1 MGVIKIADN
10 IISPLGFTTSE
21 NYQAVKEGRTGLR
34 RYEHFDDIPEPFTAS
49 LIDSS
54 ALDRRIHECGLCLQ
68 SYTRFER
75 MIILSVWQALQ
86 STDIDASSPRVL
98 FLLST
103 TKGNVS
109 LLDPRMGWKDEERI
123 QLGTSAR
130 LIAQYFGNP
139 NEPIVISNACVS
151 GLCAQITAMRALRSG
166 RYDRAI
172 VTGADE
178 QSRFIISGFQ
188 SFKTVSAEPC
198 RPFDIERQGLNPGEA
213 AATLILES
221 SRIGCHGKDPLWH
234 LDNGAIRNDGY
245 HISTPSKT
253 GEGARRVLETV
264 LHDEKIEDLA
274 LVNVH
279 GTATLYNDEM
289 ESVAIFRAG
298 LQNVPV
304 NSLKGYFGHTMG
316 AAGILESILTMKAID
331 DHTLLATKGYTH
343 CGVSHPVHILAQN
356 CATDQKDFIKLLSG
370 FGGCNAAILFRKH
383 PVEKDVMVVPQHLR
397 VAHRVEITPTQVI
410 VDGLQVAT
418 EHQGAELLT
427 ELYRRYADDYPKFF
441 KMDPLCKLGYVASV
455 LILQADGYRDKGTD
469 HRAVILF
476 DRHGSICSDRKYQAT
491 ITGVDNYYPSP
502 AVFVYTLANIVTGEI
517 AIRNQFKGETA
528 FYVLDKEDPRLMEE
542 IVADSFQDKATQS
555 VLTGWVDF
563 RDAQQ
568 FNAKLYIINR

>member
-10 IISPLGFTTSE
+10 IISPLGLTTRE
-21 NYQAVKEGRTGLR
+21 NYQAVKEGRTGLC

-54 ALDRRIHECGLCLQ
+54 VLDRRIYECGLDLQ

-75 MIILSVWQALQ
+75 MVILSVWQALQ
-86 STDIDASSPRVL
+86 STDIDASSPRLL
-98 FLLST
+98 FVLST

-109 LLDPRMGWKDEERI
+109 LLDPRIGWKDEGRI
-123 QLGTSAR
+123 HLGTSAR

-139 NEPIVISNACVS
+139 NEPIVVSNACVS

-166 RYDRAI
+166 RYDWAI

-188 SFKTVSAEPC
+188 SFKTVSAELC
-198 RPFDIERQGLNPGEA
+198 RPFDMERKGLNPGEA

-221 SRIGCHGKDPLWH
+221 SRMGCHGKDLLWH
-234 LDNGAIRNDGY
+234 LENGAIRNDGY

-253 GEGARRVLETV
+253 GEGARRALEAV

-274 LVNVH
+274 LLNVH

-289 ESVAIFRAG
+289 ESVAIFMAG
-298 LQNVPV
+298 LQDVPI

-316 AAGILESILTMKAID
+316 AAGILESILTMAALD
-331 DHTLLATKGYTH
+331 DHTLLATKGYKH
-343 CGVSHPVHILAQN
+343 CGVSHPVHISAEN
-356 CATDQKDFIKLLSG
+356 SITHKKDFIKILSG

-383 PVEKDVMVVPQHLR
+383 PVEKEGMVIPQPLHI
-397 VAHRVEITPTQVI
+397 AHRVEITPMQVV
-410 VDGLQVAT
+410 VDGLQVTT

-427 ELYRRYADDYPKFF
+427 ELYRRYANDYPRFF
-441 KMDPLCKLGYVASV
+441 KMDPLCKLGYIASV
-455 LILQADGYRDKGTD
+455 LLLQADGNREKDTD

-476 DRHGSICSDRKYQAT
+476 GRHGSICSDRKYQTT
-491 ITGVDNYYPSP
+491 ITGIDNYYPSP

-517 AIRNQFKGETA
+517 AIRNQLKGETT
-528 FYVLDKEDPRLMEE
+528 FYVLDKENPKLMEE
-542 IVADSFQDKATQS
+542 IVADAFQDQATQS
-555 VLTGWVDF
+555 VLTGWVDLK
-563 RDAQQ
+563 DTQQ
-568 FNAKLYIINR
+568 FNAKLYIIKK

>member
-86 STDIDASSPRVL
+86 STDIDVSSPRVL

-109 LLDPRMGWKDEERI
+109 LLDPQMGSKDEERI

-130 LIAQYFGNP
+130 LIAQYFRNP

-198 RPFDIERQGLNPGEA
+198 RPFDIERLFFCKNIC
-213 AATLILES
+213 TL
-221 SRIGCHGKDPLWH
+221 K
-234 LDNGAIRNDGY
+234 
-245 HISTPSKT
+245 
-253 GEGARRVLETV
+253 
-264 LHDEKIEDLA
+264 
-274 LVNVH
+274 
-279 GTATLYNDEM
+279 
-289 ESVAIFRAG
+289 
-298 LQNVPV
+298 
-304 NSLKGYFGHTMG
+304 
-316 AAGILESILTMKAID
+316 
-331 DHTLLATKGYTH
+331 
-343 CGVSHPVHILAQN
+343 
-356 CATDQKDFIKLLSG
+356 
-370 FGGCNAAILFRKH
+370 
-383 PVEKDVMVVPQHLR
+383 
-397 VAHRVEITPTQVI
+397 
-410 VDGLQVAT
+410 
-418 EHQGAELLT
+418 
-427 ELYRRYADDYPKFF
+427 
-441 KMDPLCKLGYVASV
+441 
-455 LILQADGYRDKGTD
+455 
-469 HRAVILF
+469 
-476 DRHGSICSDRKYQAT
+476 
-491 ITGVDNYYPSP
+491 
-502 AVFVYTLANIVTGEI
+502 
-517 AIRNQFKGETA
+517 
-528 FYVLDKEDPRLMEE
+528 
-542 IVADSFQDKATQS
+542 
-555 VLTGWVDF
+555 
-563 RDAQQ
+563 
-568 FNAKLYIINR
+568 